1 MMRHLLLVLLAL
13 CAAMPAAARVRTGI
27 DVLEDQHFAPL
38 RAIAAWHG
46 GRLRLGLLANP
57 VSIDGAGRR
66 TIDVLRQDAQAAIPG
81 LELVR
86 LFSGEHG
93 IDAATDDTHIDDRLD
108 QASGLP
114 IVSLYGRTEAE
125 RHPTAQQLAGLDAVV
140 IDLQDVGVRYWTFQT
155 LTKYFLQASA
165 AYRVEVIL
173 LDRPNPINGVAVQG
187 PLSSAGYEDYTT
199 PFPEPMRPGMTLGEL
214 AGMFNAE
221 GRIGARLTVIRMT
234 GWKRSDWYDDS
245 GLLWINPSPNL
256 RSVTQATA
264 YAGTAL
270 LEGTNVS
277 IKGPGETPFLRL
289 GAPWIKGVDLAAR
302 LNARAIPGVSFMA
315 VRYVVPGD
323 RLYPFA
329 GQRVEGVEIMLRD
342 RTRLDAPALG
352 VEVVAALWKLY
363 GATFEID
370 HVARLLRNQAVFD
383 RIKGGDDPRAI
394 VAGWQPALTRFK
406 ALRARY
412 LLYR

>member
-1 MMRHLLLVLLAL
+1 MRRLLLLLFAL

-38 RAIAAWHG
+38 RAIAARHG

-57 VSIDGAGRR
+57 VSIDGQGRR
-66 TIDVLRQDAQAAIPG
+66 TIDILRNDARAAVPG

-93 IDAATDDTHIDDRLD
+93 IDAATDDTNIDDRLD
-108 QASGLP
+108 RASGLP
-114 IVSLYGRTEAE
+114 IVSLYGRTDAE
-125 RHPTAQQLAGLDAVV
+125 RHPDAQQLAGLDAVV

-165 AYRVEVIL
+165 AFGVEVIV

-187 PLSSAGYEDYTT
+187 PLSTAGREDYTT
-199 PFPEPMRPGMTLGEL
+199 PFAEPMRPGMTLGEL

-234 GWKRSDWYDDS
+234 GWRRGDWYDDT

-270 LEGTNVS
+270 LEGTNVNV
-277 IKGPGETPFLRL
+277 KGPGEAPFLRF
-289 GAPWIKGVDLAAR
+289 GAPWIDGVQLAAY
-302 LNARAIPGVSFMA
+302 LNARAIPGVSFLA
-315 VRYVVPGD
+315 VRYLVAGD

-329 GQRVEGVEIMLRD
+329 GQRVGGVEIVLRD

-363 GATFEID
+363 RTTFQID
-370 HVARLLRNQAVFD
+370 HVERLLHNHAVFD
-383 RIKGGDDPRAI
+383 RIKAGDDPRAV
-394 VAGWQPALTRFK
+394 VASWQADLARFK
-406 ALRARY
+406 AQRARY